1 MSGEVEAAVLD
12 GAGPEGSGGEG
23 GGKRESDIDC
33 QTDIFPSHHNIQQLG
48 CRTVQ
53 LFASH
58 RLTIGHGSQSNQ
70 A

>member
-1 MSGEVEAAVLD
+1 MSGEVKAAVLD

-23 GGKRESDIDC
+23 GGKRER
-33 QTDIFPSHHNIQQLG
+33 DIFPSHHDIQQLG
-48 CRTVQ
+48 SRTVQ